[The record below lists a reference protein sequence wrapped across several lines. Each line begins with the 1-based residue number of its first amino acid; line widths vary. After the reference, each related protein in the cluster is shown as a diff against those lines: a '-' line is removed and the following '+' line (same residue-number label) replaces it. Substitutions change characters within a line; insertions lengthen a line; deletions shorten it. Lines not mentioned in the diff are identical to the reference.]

1 MKLTIGIEIDTSK
14 MDVDKIIQLLQLI
27 REFSPESGAIISS
40 AVAEAKGPLAVVGS
54 PSRYLGPP
62 PELENLKG
70 GKVVLDSHEAKY
82 VGTWGQF
89 NSFFPV
95 KAVLRILTHMVK
107 ENDGKPVDLEHLVKK
122 SVEVFTAAG
131 LSNYRGFPTNIRKE
145 SAIGR
150 LVWHFIIPAHQMGL
164 VGVEGKTAVIPTRAW
179 GEVSVFPTRE
189 GLEFTRLENL
199 VFEGKGK
206 AQLLSE
212 PERKWV
218 LEYLKK
224 IDGAGYKEYTF
235 LKRTFDELKKGNTN
249 LSAWLEKDEHFIN
262 YVKSRSTKK
271 KDPRELKKQIANVAT
286 MFAQSKIALLREL
299 GVISDKRNDYTVI
312 GKLE

>member
-27 REFSPESGAIISS
+27 REFSPESDAIISS
-40 AVAEAKGPLAVVGS
+40 AAAEAKGPPVVVGS

-70 GKVVLDSHEAKY
+70 GNVMLDSHEAKY

-95 KAVLRILTHMVK
+95 KAVLRVLAHMVE

-131 LSNYRGFPTNIRKE
+131 LSDYRGFPTNIRKE
-145 SAIGR
+145 SAVGR
-150 LVWHFIIPAHQMGL
+150 LVWHFITPAHEMGL
-164 VGVEGKTAVIPTRAW
+164 IGVEGKTKIPTRAW
-179 GEVSVFPTRE
+179 GEVNVFSTKE
-189 GLEFTRLENL
+189 GLEFAKLENL
-199 VFEGKGK
+199 LFDGKSK

-212 PERKWV
+212 PEKKWT

-224 IDGAGYKEYTF
+224 IDDAGYKEHTF
-235 LKRTFDELKKGNTN
+235 LKRTFDELKKGNRD
-249 LSAWLEKDEHFIN
+249 LAGWLEKDKHFN
-262 YVKSRSTKK
+262 EYLESRSSKEKGTK
-271 KDPRELKKQIANVAT
+271 EFKKQLKHVAT

-299 GVISDKRNDYTVI
+299 GVISNKRNDYTVI
-312 GKLE
+312 GTLG